1 MNARETPTVGALRTG
16 PDRAMAT
23 MRAHATFRPASAR
36 HRAPASGSK
45 PRAASTASSRTSRA
59 KQQASKDR
67 ARRLRFGALA
77 PDAEAVA
84 GDGHEEERDDVTPLD
99 NVCFVLCRPQGPQ
112 NIGGIARVMQNFG
125 VTDLRIVA
133 PEPGALAPP
142 FDAADEYDR
151 AIHPPEE
158 RARAPL
164 SDEAHKFAVHAD
176 WLLRDARRCATA
188 DEALADVAF
197 VAATTARPR
206 ENLSIADVR
215 AAAEVLR
222 RHAANGTKVAV
233 VFGNE
238 ATGLTNDEL
247 ARANLGVMIATS
259 SGKASSGKGSSSS
272 PRKRYTGAKGST
284 SLNLSMAVG
293 VVAYELFQAMGDGE
307 VSGFGSRLMT
317 VDERIRLADELAGA
331 RRSLDVLR
339 RQRGSAS
346 GSGSGFGSNPPG
358 ALASPDGANT
368 RGGSSIGNGADGGYD
383 GDATTTTTS
392 EEDRLL
398 DEKEARAIAR
408 VLNAGP
414 IATKDAAVLFQLAR
428 RTRSVEAYSGVD
440 EAVVDAAM
448 DLFARADAAGKPRP
462 GNKTVLNHVRDALGL
477 SLTTREL
484 ERVVTAAGAVDPAE
498 ERLNRRSEGEFL

>member
-1 MNARETPTVGALRTG
+1 
-16 PDRAMAT
+16 MAT

-59 KQQASKDR
+59 NAPRR
-67 ARRLRFGALA
+67 ARRLLFGALA

-84 GDGHEEERDDVTPLD
+84 GDGREEERDDATPLD

-151 AIHPPEE
+151 AIHPPEV

-215 AAAEVLR
+215 AASEVLR

-259 SGKASSGKGSSSS
+259 AATSSPASS
-272 PRKRYTGAKGST
+272 RKRYTGAKGAT

-293 VVAYELFQAMGDGE
+293 VVAYELFQAMGEGE

-317 VDERIRLADELAGA
+317 VDERARLADELAGA

-339 RQRGSAS
+339 RRHGSATAS
-346 GSGSGFGSNPPG
+346 ASAS
-358 ALASPDGANT
+358 ASPDSSATGD
-368 RGGSSIGNGADGGYD
+368 SIGDGVGVD
-383 GDATTTTTS
+383 EDTTTS

-428 RTRSVEAYSGVD
+428 RTRSVEPYSGVD
-440 EAVVDAAM
+440 EAVVDAAT
-448 DLFARADAAGKPRP
+448 DLFARAAAAGKPRP
-462 GNKTVLNHVRDALGL
+462 GNKTVLNHVRETLGL

-484 ERVVTAAGAVDPAE
+484 ERVVTAAGAVDQAE

>member
-1 MNARETPTVGALRTG
+1 MAHFG

-23 MRAHATFRPASAR
+23 MRAHASFRPASAR

-45 PRAASTASSRTSRA
+45 PRAASTASSRTSR
-59 KQQASKDR
+59 SSREDPRR
-67 ARRLRFGALA
+67 ARRLRNIFGALA

-84 GDGHEEERDDVTPLD
+84 GDGHEEDRDDVTPLD

-206 ENLSIADVR
+206 ENLTIADVR

-222 RHAANGTKVAV
+222 HHAANGTKVAV

-247 ARANLGVMIATS
+247 SRANLGVMIATS
-259 SGKASSGKGSSSS
+259 SGKASSGEGSSSS

-293 VVAYELFQAMGDGE
+293 VVAYELFQAMGEGE

-339 RQRGSAS
+339 RPASGFGSGSSGFGS
-346 GSGSGFGSNPPG
+346 GSGSGSNPPG
-358 ALASPDGANT
+358 ALASPDGADT
-368 RGGSSIGNGADGGYD
+368 RGGSSIGNGADGGD
-383 GDATTTTTS
+383 DATTTTS

-448 DLFARADAAGKPRP
+448 DLFARAAAAGKPRP
-462 GNKTVLNHVRDALGL
+462 GNKTVLNHVRETTGL

>member
-1 MNARETPTVGALRTG
+1 
-16 PDRAMAT
+16 MAT

-59 KQQASKDR
+59 NDPRR

-84 GDGHEEERDDVTPLD
+84 GDGHEEERDDATPLD

-206 ENLSIADVR
+206 ENLSIVDVR
-215 AAAEVLR
+215 AAAEALR

-259 SGKASSGKGSSSS
+259 SAAEISGKRSANT
-272 PRKRYTGAKGST
+272 RKRYTGAKGST

-293 VVAYELFQAMGDGE
+293 VVAYELFQAMGEGE

-339 RQRGSAS
+339 RPRGSAS
-346 GSGSGFGSNPPG
+346 GSGSGSGSNPPG
-358 ALASPDGANT
+358 ALASPDGANI
-368 RGGSSIGNGADGGYD
+368 RGGSSIGNGDVYD
-383 GDATTTTTS
+383 ATTTS

-440 EAVVDAAM
+440 EAVVDAAT
-448 DLFARADAAGKPRP
+448 DLFARAAAAGKPRP
-462 GNKTVLNHVRDALGL
+462 GNKTVLNHVRETLGL
-477 SLTTREL
+477 SLSKREL
-484 ERVVTAAGAVDPAE
+484 ERVVTAADAVDPAE

>member
-1 MNARETPTVGALRTG
+1 MAHFG

-59 KQQASKDR
+59 NAPRR
-67 ARRLRFGALA
+67 ARRLLFGALA

-84 GDGHEEERDDVTPLD
+84 GDGREEERDDATPLD

-151 AIHPPEE
+151 PIHPPEV

-215 AAAEVLR
+215 AASEVLR

-259 SGKASSGKGSSSS
+259 AATSPAASSPGTS
-272 PRKRYTGAKGST
+272 RKRYTGAKGAT

-293 VVAYELFQAMGDGE
+293 VVAYELFQAMGEGE

-317 VDERIRLADELAGA
+317 VDERARLADELAGA

-339 RQRGSAS
+339 RRHGSATAS
-346 GSGSGFGSNPPG
+346 ASAS
-358 ALASPDGANT
+358 ASPDSANLT
-368 RGGSSIGNGADGGYD
+368 GDSIRD
-383 GDATTTTTS
+383 GDRNDATTTS

-428 RTRSVEAYSGVD
+428 RTRSVEPYSGVD
-440 EAVVDAAM
+440 EAVVDAAT
-448 DLFARADAAGKPRP
+448 DLFARAAAAGKPRP
-462 GNKTVLNHVRDALGL
+462 GNKTVLNHVRETLGL

-484 ERVVTAAGAVDPAE
+484 ERVVTAAGAVDQAE